1 MSLCVTSR
9 EFHFNTYKK
18 KPKKGTKEKILLTR
32 IGGLE
37 ITG

>member
-18 KPKKGTKEKILLTR
+18 NPKKAQKKKSSLPE
-32 IGGLE
+32 
-37 ITG
+37 